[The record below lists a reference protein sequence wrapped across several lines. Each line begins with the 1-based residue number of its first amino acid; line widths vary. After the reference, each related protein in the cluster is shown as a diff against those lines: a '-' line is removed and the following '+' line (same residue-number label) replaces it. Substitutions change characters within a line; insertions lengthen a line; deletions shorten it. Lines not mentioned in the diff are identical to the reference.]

1 MKDFSWS
8 DAPHGAIA
16 VDGRRL
22 EAAAFGPPPDVQP
35 TIVLLHE
42 GLGSAGLWRGF
53 PKRLAS
59 ATGFGVLSFS
69 RFGYGRSDP
78 VPLPRPLDYMTR
90 EARDV
95 LPAVLDAIGFRR
107 GVLAGHSDGA
117 SIAAIYAGLFDD
129 KRVKG
134 LVLIAPHLF
143 TEAPGLAAI
152 AEARRAYET
161 GDLKARLARHHAHI
175 DAAFLGW
182 NGAWLDPG
190 FRTWNIESHVERW
203 RVPAL
208 VIQGVDDQYGTLE
221 QIRAIERRAPTPVET
236 LILDECRHAPQF
248 EQPERTLEA
257 MSRFCENLF
266 GPQPAL

>member
-1 MKDFSWS
+1 MKDFTWS
-8 DAPHGAIA
+8 QGAHGAVVA
-16 VDGRRL
+16 DGKRL
-22 EAAAFGPPPDVQP
+22 EAAAFGPPPDARP

-42 GLGSAGLWRGF
+42 GLGCVGLWRDF

-59 ATGFGVLSFS
+59 ATGLGVLAFS
-69 RFGYGRSDP
+69 RSGYGRSDP
-78 VPLPRPLDYMTR
+78 IAPPRPLDYMTR

-95 LPAVLDAIGFRR
+95 LPAVLDAIGFRQ

-117 SIAAIYAGLFDD
+117 SIAAIYAGLVDD
-129 KRVKG
+129 RRVKG

-161 GDLKARLARHHAHI
+161 GDLKARLAKHHAHV

-190 FRTWNIESHVERW
+190 FRAWNIEQHVERW

-208 VIQGVDDQYGTLE
+208 VIQGVDDQYGTLA
-221 QIRAIERRAPTPVET
+221 QVQAIERCARISVET
-236 LILDECRHAPQF
+236 LILDACRHAPQF
-248 EQPERTLEA
+248 DQPERTLEA
-257 MSRFCENLF
+257 IARFCRTVLSESV
-266 GPQPAL
+266 